1 MVNLDSILEVA
12 YNKFVGEIPQVYAT
26 FLHHYGEERLDL
38 TIKCGVISNL
48 TQGVYNNLIPAVIT
62 EGVLDTAYSESWVNK
77 FTLVKLKSLIV
88 DNKLTLTEE
97 TLQEFE
103 PKTIDELFVAIN
115 TIIKKQRSYEK
126 VEGVIMIH
134 FPKVTVTNEN
144 NRSTDIFDLYS
155 RVSVY
160 PNATISDDV
169 EFCKATYTHAQWSS
183 RYIHSH
189 IQSVDPSHPERFKSS
204 CLGSGP
210 LSRTIPSL
218 RVENN
223 VYLWPLFCLELE
235 RYVEVESLTGGPYI
249 RLENISLRVNS
260 EFKVN
265 AFNNY
270 YNRFPINLDAK
281 TEYLINR
288 FIEIIIEKKAIPFV
302 FSNNIYTV
310 GDNFVNTA
318 IKLSDI
324 FIDFYNNEYIKR
336 VEDPVTIEDLFRTSI
351 LYHGIIEGGS
361 IKYKGISSNN
371 GESAINGKV
380 LFKFKGEDI
389 KLLIHSS
396 NQEVEDL
403 PIFVNHNIISSIV
416 YNFLTFINH
425 ADKYK
430 QLTSETTSGEDVK
443 KGFTF

>member
-26 FLHHYGEERLDL
+26 FLHHYGEERVDL
-38 TIKCGVISNL
+38 TIKCGVISNF
-48 TQGVYNNLIPAVIT
+48 TQEVYNNLIPAVIT
-62 EGVLDTAYSESWVNK
+62 EDILNTAYSESWVNK

-88 DNKLTLTEE
+88 NNKLTLTEE

-115 TIIKKQRSYEK
+115 TIIKKQRSYEEVK
-126 VEGVIMIH
+126 GVIMIH

-144 NRSTDIFDLYS
+144 KRSTDIFDLYS
-155 RVSVY
+155 RVNVY
-160 PNATISDDV
+160 PNATLAGYV
-169 EFCKATYTHAQWSS
+169 EFCKATYTHAQWHS

-189 IQSVDPSHPERFKSS
+189 ITSLDPSHPEYFKDS

-218 RVENN
+218 RLENN

-235 RYVEVESLTGGPYI
+235 RYVEVESLSGGPYL

-265 AFNNY
+265 DFNNCY
-270 YNRFPINLDAK
+270 HSFPIMLDAK
-281 TEYLINR
+281 TKYLINR

-302 FSNNIYTV
+302 FNNNIYTV

-318 IKLSDI
+318 IKLSNI

-336 VEDPVTIEDLFRTSI
+336 VEDPVIIEDLFRTSI
-351 LYHGIIEGGS
+351 LYHGIIEGES
-361 IKYKGISSNN
+361 IKYKGIASNN
-371 GESAINGKV
+371 DGIAVNGKV
-380 LFKFKGEDI
+380 LFKFKGEDV
-389 KLLIHSS
+389 KLRIYSY

-403 PIFVNHNIISSIV
+403 PIFINNNIISSIV

>member
-48 TQGVYNNLIPAVIT
+48 TQEVYNDLIHTVIT
-62 EGVLDTAYSESWVNK
+62 EDILDTAYSESWVNK

-88 DNKLTLTEE
+88 NNKLTLTEE

-103 PKTIDELFVAIN
+103 PKTIDKLFVAIN
-115 TIIKKQRSYEK
+115 TIIKKQRLYEE

-155 RVSVY
+155 RVSVN
-160 PNATISDDV
+160 PDATISGNV
-169 EFCKATYTHAQWSS
+169 EFCKATYTHAQWHS

-189 IQSVDPSHPERFKSS
+189 IPSLDPSHPEYFKDS
-204 CLGSGP
+204 CLGNGP

-218 RVENN
+218 RIENN

-235 RYVEVESLTGGPYI
+235 RYVEVESLEGGPYI
-249 RLENISLRVNS
+249 RLENISLHRNS
-260 EFKVN
+260 EFIVDD
-265 AFNNY
+265 FTNY
-270 YNRFPINLDAK
+270 YNRFPISLDAK

-302 FSNNIYTV
+302 FNSNTYTV

-318 IKLSDI
+318 IKLSNI

-336 VEDPVTIEDLFRTSI
+336 VEDPVTIEDLFNTSI
-351 LYHGIIEGGS
+351 LYQGIIEGES
-361 IKYKGISSNN
+361 IKYKGVPNN
-371 GESAINGKV
+371 TGGIAINGKV
-380 LFKFKGEDI
+380 LFKFKGEYV
-389 KLLIHSS
+389 KLLIRSY

-403 PIFVNHNIISSIV
+403 PIFINNNIISSIV

-430 QLTSETTSGEDVK
+430 QLSSETTSGEDVK
-443 KGFTF
+443 KGFTL